1 MSKAFDF
8 VHQPVLVAEIISL
21 LNIKPDGCYVDCTLG
36 GGGHA
41 AAILD
46 RLDAGG
52 LLIGI
57 DQDSDALAAA
67 EKRLGQIGSPAGITL
82 QKGNFADLDAILDR
96 LGRPAVDGILADL
109 GVSSWQLD
117 NPLRGF
123 GYGQD
128 GPLDMRMDRDGSLT
142 AEQIVNNWPAESISR
157 ILSDFG
163 EERYARAIS
172 RAIVARRKAQ
182 PFRTTADLAGVIA
195 AAMPSASRRENQH
208 PARRSFQALRMAVN
222 DELGV
227 LARLL
232 ETAPDRLAEG
242 GRFCV
247 ITFHSLEDRLVKQ
260 TFRTLEKPCICP
272 RDFPVCTCGR
282 VPAGRVLT
290 RRPVSAT
297 ARELSD
303 NPRSR
308 SANLRC
314 FERIIDRQGP
324 NTARTEHDHV

>member
-1 MSKAFDF
+1 M
-8 VHQPVLVAEIISL
+8 HQPVLAAEVISL
-21 LNIKPDGCYVDCTLG
+21 LNIKADGCYVDCTLG

-46 RLDAGG
+46 RLDSSG

-57 DQDSDALAAA
+57 DQDGDALAAA
-67 EKRLGQIGSPAGITL
+67 GKRLAQSGSPAKIEL
-82 QKGNFADLDAILDR
+82 QQGNFADLGAILDR
-96 LGRPAVDGILADL
+96 LGRPLVDGILADL

-117 NPLRGF
+117 NPQRGF

-128 GPLDMRMDRDGSLT
+128 GPLDMRMDQNGFLT
-142 AEQIVNNWPAESISR
+142 AEQIVNTWSAEAISR
-157 ILSDFG
+157 VLGDYG
-163 EERYARAIS
+163 EERYAGAIS
-172 RAIVARRKAQ
+172 RAIVNRRKSR
-182 PFRTTADLAGVIA
+182 PFRTTADLAATIA

-232 ETAPDRLAEG
+232 ETAPDRLADT

-260 TFRTLEKPCICP
+260 SFRALESPCICP

-282 VPAGRVLT
+282 VSAGRVLT
-290 RRPVSAT
+290 RRPVSASG
-297 ARELSD
+297 RELAV

-308 SANLRC
+308 SARLRC
-314 FERIIDRQGP
+314 FERIIDRQVPG
-324 NTARTEHDHV
+324 TKRMEIDHD